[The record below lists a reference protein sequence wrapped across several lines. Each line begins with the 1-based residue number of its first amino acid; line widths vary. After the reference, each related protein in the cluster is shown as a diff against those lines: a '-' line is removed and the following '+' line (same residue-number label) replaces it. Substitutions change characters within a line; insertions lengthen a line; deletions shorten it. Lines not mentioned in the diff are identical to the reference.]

1 MARPEK
7 SRSMSEVDITQPD
20 LTFMDVTLRGFF
32 LGLTVAAPIRHI
44 AHFDLDAFFVS
55 VEILK
60 NPALKGKPIIVGGD
74 GLRGIVAACSYEA
87 RKFGIQSAMPSL
99 TAKRLCPHAIFIR
112 GSYHDYS
119 HYSRQV
125 TQIIADSVPLYEK
138 ASVDEF
144 YIDLTG
150 MDRFFGVS
158 QYTRE
163 LREKIILETG
173 LPISYGLSTS
183 KLVSKMATNEA
194 KPNGYLEVAPGR
206 ETAFLWPLTVDKI
219 PGVGKQTQIELHN
232 IGIHTIEQIAHTP
245 VDQLEYHFG
254 KWGRKL
260 FEKAHGISDSPV
272 EQYSEQKSLSHENT
286 FHEDSNDLA
295 FLHTE
300 LVRLT
305 EESAHDLRDE
315 GKLTGC
321 VTIKLRYADFTTVS
335 KQEVI
340 DYTALDNILIA
351 KVKDLFLKLYK
362 KGEKVRLLGVRF
374 SHLVPMTIQMN
385 LFDDAIEKL
394 ELYKAVDQIKNEFG
408 NDAVTKAVAL
418 KQKPDKPL
426 M

>member
-1 MARPEK
+1 MAEP
-7 SRSMSEVDITQPD
+7 V
-20 LTFMDVTLRGFF
+20 
-32 LGLTVAAPIRHI
+32 RHI

-60 NPALKGKPIIVGGD
+60 NPSLKGKPIIVGGD
-74 GLRGIVAACSYEA
+74 GQRGIVAACSYEA

-99 TAKRLCPHAIFIR
+99 TAKRLCPHAIFLK

-119 HYSRQV
+119 KYSRLV
-125 TQIIADSVPLYEK
+125 TQIIADSVPVYEK

-144 YIDLTG
+144 YMDLTG

-158 QYTRE
+158 QFTRD
-163 LREKIILETG
+163 LREKIIKETG

-194 KPNGYLEVAPGR
+194 KPNGYLEVAAGK
-206 ETAFLWPLTVDKI
+206 ETDFLWPLTVDKI
-219 PGVGKQTQIELHN
+219 PGVGKQTQIQLHN
-232 IGIHTIEQIAHTP
+232 VGIFTIEQIANTP
-245 VDQLEYHFG
+245 IDQLEFHFG

-260 FEKAHGISDSPV
+260 WEKSYGISESPV
-272 EQYSEQKSLSHENT
+272 EHYSEQRSISHENT
-286 FHEDSNDLA
+286 FNSDFADIN

-300 LVRLT
+300 LVKLT
-305 EESAHDLRDE
+305 EATAYNLREED
-315 GKLTGC
+315 KLTGC
-321 VTIKLRYADFTTVS
+321 VTLKLRYADFSTVS

-351 KVKDLFLKLYK
+351 KVKDLFNKLYK

-385 LFDDAIEKL
+385 LFDDAVEKL
-394 ELYKAVDQIKNEFG
+394 ELYKAVDDIKNQFG
-408 NDAVTKAVAL
+408 SDAVSKATSVR
-418 KQKPDKPL
+418 KKPGPPFK
-426 M
+426 

>member
-1 MARPEK
+1 MTP
-7 SRSMSEVDITQPD
+7 
-20 LTFMDVTLRGFF
+20 L
-32 LGLTVAAPIRHI
+32 IRHI

-74 GLRGIVAACSYEA
+74 GQRGIVAACSYEA
-87 RKFGIQSAMPSL
+87 RKYGIQSAMPAL
-99 TAKRLCPHAIFIR
+99 TAKRLCPDAIFVR

-119 HYSRQV
+119 HYSRLV
-125 TQIIADSVPLYEK
+125 TQIIADSVPVYEK

-144 YIDLTG
+144 YIDMTG

-163 LREKIILETG
+163 LREKVINETG

-194 KPNGYLEVAPGR
+194 KPNGYLEVAPGK

-219 PGVGKQTQIELHN
+219 PGVGKQTQIQLHN
-232 IGIHTIEQIAHTP
+232 LGIVTIEQIAKTP
-245 VDQLEYHFG
+245 ADQLEYHFG

-260 FEKAHGISDSPV
+260 WEKAHGISDSPV
-272 EQYSEQKSLSHENT
+272 EHYSEQKSISHENT
-286 FHEDSNDLA
+286 FNADFADIS

-305 EESAHDLRDE
+305 EKTAYSLRED

-321 VTIKLRYADFTTVS
+321 VTLKLRYADFTTVS

-351 KVKDLFLKLYK
+351 KVKDLFNRLYK

-374 SHLVPMTIQMN
+374 SHLVPMTVQMN
-385 LFDDAIEKL
+385 LFDDAVERL
-394 ELYKAVDQIKNEFG
+394 ELYKAVDNIKNQFG
-408 NDAVTKAVAL
+408 TDAIHKAISL
-418 KQKPDKPL
+418 RRKDDHRR
-426 M
+426 

>member
-1 MARPEK
+1 
-7 SRSMSEVDITQPD
+7 
-20 LTFMDVTLRGFF
+20 
-32 LGLTVAAPIRHI
+32 VAEPARHI

-60 NPALKGKPIIVGGD
+60 NPSLKGKPIIVGGD
-74 GLRGIVAACSYEA
+74 GQRGIVAACSYEA
-87 RKFGIQSAMPSL
+87 RKYGIQSAMPSL
-99 TAKRLCPHAIFIR
+99 TAKRLCPDAIFLK

-119 HYSRQV
+119 KYSRQV
-125 TQIIADSVPLYEK
+125 TQIIADSVPVYEK

-158 QYTRE
+158 QFTRE
-163 LREKIILETG
+163 LREKIIKETG

-194 KPNGYLEVAPGR
+194 KPNGYLEVAAGK

-219 PGVGKQTQIELHN
+219 PGVGKQTQILLHN
-232 IGIHTIEQIAHTP
+232 LGIFTIEQIANTP
-245 VDQLEYHFG
+245 IDQLEYHFG

-260 FEKAHGISDSPV
+260 WEKSYGISESPV
-272 EQYSEQKSLSHENT
+272 EHYSEQKSISHENT
-286 FHEDSNDLA
+286 FNSDFADTN

-300 LVRLT
+300 LIRLT
-305 EESAHDLRDE
+305 EKTAYSLREE

-321 VTIKLRYADFTTVS
+321 VTLKLRYADFSTVS

-351 KVKDLFLKLYK
+351 KVKDLFTRLYK
-362 KGEKVRLLGVRF
+362 TGEKVRLLGVRF

-385 LFDDAIEKL
+385 LFDDAVEKL
-394 ELYKAVDQIKNEFG
+394 ELYKAVDDIKNQFG
-408 NDAVTKAVAL
+408 SDAVSKATSLRKKPGPPL
-418 KQKPDKPL
+418 K
-426 M
+426 

>member
-1 MARPEK
+1 MAEP
-7 SRSMSEVDITQPD
+7 V
-20 LTFMDVTLRGFF
+20 
-32 LGLTVAAPIRHI
+32 RHI

-60 NPALKGKPIIVGGD
+60 NPSLKGKPIIVGGD
-74 GLRGIVAACSYEA
+74 GQRGIVAACSYEA

-99 TAKRLCPHAIFIR
+99 TAKRLCPHAIFLK

-119 HYSRQV
+119 KYSRLV
-125 TQIIADSVPLYEK
+125 TQIIADSVPVYEK

-144 YIDLTG
+144 YMDLTG

-158 QYTRE
+158 QFTRD
-163 LREKIILETG
+163 LREKIIKETG

-194 KPNGYLEVAPGR
+194 KPNGYLEVAAGK
-206 ETAFLWPLTVDKI
+206 ETDFLWPLTVDKI
-219 PGVGKQTQIELHN
+219 PGVGKQTQIQLHN
-232 IGIHTIEQIAHTP
+232 VGIFTIEQIANTP
-245 VDQLEYHFG
+245 IDQLEFHFG

-260 FEKAHGISDSPV
+260 WEKSYGISESPV
-272 EQYSEQKSLSHENT
+272 EHYSEQRSISHENT
-286 FHEDSNDLA
+286 FNSDFADIN

-300 LVRLT
+300 LVKLT
-305 EESAHDLRDE
+305 EATAYNLRE
-315 GKLTGC
+315 EEKLTGC
-321 VTIKLRYADFTTVS
+321 VTLKLRYADFSTVS

-351 KVKDLFLKLYK
+351 KVKDLFNKLYK

-385 LFDDAIEKL
+385 LFEDAVEKL
-394 ELYKAVDQIKNEFG
+394 ELYKAVDDIKNQFG
-408 NDAVTKAVAL
+408 SDAVSKATSVR
-418 KQKPDKPL
+418 KKPGPPFK
-426 M
+426 

>member
-1 MARPEK
+1 MPA
-7 SRSMSEVDITQPD
+7 
-20 LTFMDVTLRGFF
+20 
-32 LGLTVAAPIRHI
+32 IRHI

-74 GLRGIVAACSYEA
+74 GQRGIVAACSYEA
-87 RKFGIQSAMPSL
+87 RKYGIQSAMPAL
-99 TAKRLCPHAIFIR
+99 TAKRLCPQAIFLR

-119 HYSRQV
+119 HYSRLV
-125 TQIIADSVPLYEK
+125 TQIIADSVPVYEK

-158 QYTRE
+158 QYTQE
-163 LREKIILETG
+163 LREKVIRETG

-194 KPNGYLEVAPGR
+194 KPNGYLEVAPGK

-219 PGVGKQTQIELHN
+219 PGVGKQTQIQLHN
-232 IGIHTIEQIAHTP
+232 LGILTIEQIAKTP
-245 VDQLEYHFG
+245 ADQLEYHFG
-254 KWGRKL
+254 KWGKKL
-260 FEKAHGISDSPV
+260 WEKAYGISDSPV
-272 EQYSEQKSLSHENT
+272 EHYSEQKSISHENT
-286 FHEDSNDLA
+286 FNADFADLN

-305 EESAHDLRDE
+305 EKTAYALRED

-321 VTIKLRYADFTTVS
+321 ITVKLRYADFTTVS

-351 KVKDLFLKLYK
+351 KAKDLFNRLYK

-374 SHLVPMTIQMN
+374 SHLVPMTVQMN
-385 LFDDAIEKL
+385 LFDDAVEKL
-394 ELYKAVDQIKNEFG
+394 ELYKAVDNIKNQFG
-408 NDAVTKAVAL
+408 TDAIHKATSL
-418 KQKPDKPL
+418 RKKDDNRR
-426 M
+426 